1 MRMRGVGAL
10 AAAAA
15 VGAAGTLA
23 GAALRQG
30 QPPLP
35 PLPQPVVPRVQ
46 LPEGSIRQGST
57 NISPPPTRGAP
68 SVRSADAAAVPYDGR
83 FTFARIRF
91 APAGGGMSFW
101 GGEDL
106 KWDHDF
112 PRAERNFARILA
124 EVTAIRPFMDGG
136 TVLALDDPELFKFP
150 VAYLCEPGFW
160 SPTDKEAEA
169 LRAYLAKGGFIIF
182 DDFFGAHWDNFEASM
197 RRVLPQARLV
207 RLDRSHPIFDSF
219 YHIADPEGGAQ
230 GGYRRRPPEFHGI
243 FEDNDPA
250 KRLLAV
256 VNYNNDVGEDWEWS
270 DTGQLPVDVTNHAY
284 KLGVNYVVYAM
295 TH

>member
-1 MRMRGVGAL
+1 MRTHGLAAL
-10 AAAAA
+10 AAAAGLTVA
-15 VGAAGTLA
+15 LA
-23 GAALRQG
+23 GASARRQPAVP
-30 QPPLP
+30 QPPQP
-35 PLPQPVVPRVQ
+35 ALPQPALPR
-46 LPEGSIRQGST
+46 LPPPRGST
-57 NISPPPTRGAP
+57 NIAPPPTRGSPAA
-68 SVRSADAAAVPYDGR
+68 RSADAAAVAYDGR

-91 APAGGGMSFW
+91 EPLGGGASFW
-101 GGEDL
+101 GGEDP

-160 SPTDKEAEA
+160 SPTDREAAA
-169 LRAYLAKGGFIIF
+169 LRAYLTKGGFIIF

-207 RLDRSHPIFDSF
+207 RLDASHPIFDAF
-219 YHIADPEGGAQ
+219 YHIPDPAAGASPY
-230 GGYRRRPPEFHGI
+230 GRRRPPEFYGI
-243 FEDNDPA
+243 FEDNDPGR
-250 KRLLAV
+250 RLLAIA
-256 VNYNNDVGEDWEWS
+256 NYNNDVGEDWEWS

-284 KLGVNYVVYAM
+284 KLGVNYVVYGM